1 MADEEFLTTTQVAEM
16 LQVKQKRVR
25 QWIEEGTLPAIRTP
39 GKERGTFRVRRSD
52 LDAALRTTTG
62 TDGGPS

>member
-25 QWIEEGTLPAIRTP
+25 QWIEEGTLPAVRTP
-39 GKERGTFRVRRSD
+39 GRERGTFRVRRGD
-52 LDAALRTTTG
+52 LERVLGVSTG